1 MQISLDQLLQIL
13 MARLESLEVSMEDLK
28 FRTNVALRLLR
39 KNDILTEENVK
50 EAVKEE
56 FEALNELSEEEVEIT
71 EERID
76 SVTEGIVNWV
86 DNNLDT
92 LKKRLEDYQEKLKQL
107 MEEEEKSNNIS
118 IASPELLKELER
130 IQPPTAKP
138 KNSPNRGNI
147 IKPSSRRE

>member
-147 IKPSSRRE
+147 IKP